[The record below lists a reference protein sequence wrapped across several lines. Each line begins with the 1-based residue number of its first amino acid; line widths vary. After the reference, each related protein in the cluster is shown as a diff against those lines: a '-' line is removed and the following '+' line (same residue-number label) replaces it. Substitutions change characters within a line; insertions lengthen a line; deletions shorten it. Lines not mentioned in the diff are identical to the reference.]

1 MSQPFLIASIIKPMA
16 DSNEVKNTA
25 AGSEI
30 DRAQFAL
37 LLFGLIAPAITFAI
51 AVSNLSMFAKTAAL
65 VGLSALYGIGWLA
78 ALRRRSPD
86 PEREATTDI
95 PLAPCVII
103 DPADEMDIGSLAHPR
118 TSLPNERAFFVV
130 LENQLAE
137 SARSKDERPLS
148 ILSIEIKA
156 FDDICKR
163 FGNSTGDRLL
173 RFVAE
178 AIASQLRKMDLIT
191 HFGAAE
197 FNVVLPT
204 ANAATAAEIIA
215 RINDEL
221 LSRPFEASEDETIK
235 VWLSFGT
242 ATFLK
247 DAESADQ
254 LLKIARQRKLD
265 ESSGNVVS
273 IEHDY
278 VN

>member
-1 MSQPFLIASIIKPMA
+1 MIEKMA
-16 DSNEVKNTA
+16 DPNRTRMPSSN
-25 AGSEI
+25 SEI

-86 PEREATTDI
+86 PERDPTTDI

-103 DPADEMDIGSLAHPR
+103 DPADEIDIGSLAHPR

-148 ILSIEIKA
+148 ILSIGIKG

-163 FGNSTGDRLL
+163 FGHSTGDRLL

-215 RINDEL
+215 RINDAL
-221 LSRPFEASEDETIK
+221 LSDPFQASEDETIK

-242 ATFLK
+242 ATYFR
-247 DAESADQ
+247 DGESADQ